1 MPANPVINLHF
12 FCLPLIRLDTILVL
26 KRYGV
31 FLPTVNQHIVMRLF
45 LIIVFS
51 ILAVKVYSQEYS
63 HQKVHILID
72 SLTSISTKFDNRSVI
87 GMDGDE
93 PIIVEDTL
101 YKVYDNWTGLTI
113 YRNANYIDNDVHK
126 VFHKIVKKGKS
137 QDFIH
142 MTKSDFPNI
151 RVYGYWALKQSKSKD
166 TDKVSSI
173 LSDDTDSVQFIT
185 VGDTLLGYKVNEI
198 IKILN

>member
-1 MPANPVINLHF
+1 
-12 FCLPLIRLDTILVL
+12 
-26 KRYGV
+26 
-31 FLPTVNQHIVMRLF
+31 MRLF

-51 ILAVKVYSQEYS
+51 ILAVKVYGQEYS
-63 HQKVHILID
+63 HEKVHILID
-72 SLTSISTKFDNRSVI
+72 SLTSISTEFDQRSVS
-87 GMDGDE
+87 GMVGNDS
-93 PIIVEDTL
+93 IIVEDTL

-137 QDFIH
+137 QDFIQ

-166 TDKVSSI
+166 TDEV
-173 LSDDTDSVQFIT
+173 LSTLSNDTAIVQFIT
-185 VGDTLLGYKVNEI
+185 VGDTLKQYEVNEI

>member
-1 MPANPVINLHF
+1 MPANPDFNLHF

-31 FLPTVNQHIVMRLF
+31 YLPSVNQHIIMRLF

-63 HQKVHILID
+63 HEKVHILVD

-87 GMDGDE
+87 GMEGDE

-101 YKVYDNWTGLTI
+101 YEVYDNWTGLTI

-137 QDFIH
+137 QDFIQ

-166 TDKVSSI
+166 TDEVLSI
-173 LSDDTDSVQFIT
+173 LSNDTAIVQFIT
-185 VGDTLLGYKVNEI
+185 VGDTLKQYEVNEI